1 MASKDAEIKKSANE
15 THTTAIGNGASYR
28 KSDGDFAINES
39 GSGLGSGNGVV
50 VEEINEMDMDETAP
64 SSVELATALQK
75 IEGRKTKWYAYLTT
89 RDFWIVIVLG
99 YVLCSYMAYLLRDW
113 MLTWYSIPDKSSPFA
128 SLQPTP
134 SPLSLQTLERTFPPS
149 RLSLITYFSCLSTQ
163 HIPSTGT
170 ASRGTL
176 ESSL

>member
-1 MASKDAEIKKSANE
+1 MASKGAEIKKSAIE

-39 GSGLGSGNGVV
+39 GSGSGNGVG
-50 VEEINEMDMDETAP
+50 VEEINEMDMAETAP
-64 SSVELATALQK
+64 SSGELATALQK

-99 YVLCSYMAYLLRDW
+99 YVLCSYTAYLLRDW
-113 MLTWYSIPDKSSPFA
+113 MLTWYSIQDKSSPFA

-134 SPLSLQTLERTFPPS
+134 SRLSLQTLERTFPPS
-149 RLSLITYFSCLSTQ
+149 RLSLITYFFCLSTQ
-163 HIPSTGT
+163 HTPSTGT
-170 ASRGTL
+170 ASRGTSG
-176 ESSL
+176 SSS